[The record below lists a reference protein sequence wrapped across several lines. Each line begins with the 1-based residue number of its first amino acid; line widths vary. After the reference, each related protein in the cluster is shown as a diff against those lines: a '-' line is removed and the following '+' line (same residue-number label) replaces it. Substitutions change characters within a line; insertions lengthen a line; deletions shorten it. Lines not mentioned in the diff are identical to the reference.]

1 MTAFA
6 SRIPTP
12 VDDMIAAVDEAGDLV
27 LLEFID
33 GRPPEELVA
42 SLGEVTWSAAPLAG
56 VRRQLAEY
64 FAGRRQSF
72 DMPINPAGTEFQRR
86 VWKEVQSIPYGVTAS
101 YGEIAA
107 AVGRAG
113 ASRAVGRANAT
124 NPVCLVTP
132 CHRVIG
138 QDGSLTGFGGGI
150 ETKRWLLEH
159 ESAQACLL

>member
-1 MTAFA
+1 MTVFA

-12 VDDMIAAVDEAGDLV
+12 VDDMIAAIDEAGDLV
-27 LLEFID
+27 LLEFVD
-33 GRPPEELVA
+33 GRRPEDLVA
-42 SLGEVTWSAAPLAG
+42 GLGEVQWSDAPLDG
-56 VRRQLAEY
+56 VRRQLAQY
-64 FAGRRQSF
+64 YAGKRQSF

-86 VWKEVQSIPYGVTAS
+86 VWKEVREIPYGVTAS

-107 AVGRAG
+107 AVGKAG

-138 QDGSLTGFGGGI
+138 RDGSLTGFGGGI
-150 ETKRWLLEH
+150 ETKRWLLQH
-159 ESAQACLL
+159 ESAQARLL